1 MILAALALASAQV
14 TLPSAAGMTADE
26 RIAALA
32 RREAAGSA
40 RVEVAIFEDAAM
52 RAEIRRVGFA
62 AGCSIV
68 ADAGRQVAAR
78 HAAALEP
85 AIAQAIRNV
94 IPAQRL
100 AEVRVISFLV
110 NPLTSYQGRVGA
122 EVERTGGE
130 PLAAARNDMRRTF
143 LARTRPLPTD
153 NNPNA
158 NRVAPRPD
166 VAAALGHRG
175 NWNLDNP
182 AQMRFAC
189 MEQRISPQV
198 RPRITTGGGG
208 G

>member
-14 TLPSAAGMTADE
+14 TVPSAAGMSVDE

-32 RREAAGSA
+32 RREAAGSG
-40 RVEVAIFEDAAM
+40 RIESAIFDDAAM
-52 RAEIRRVGFA
+52 RAEVRRVGFA
-62 AGCSIV
+62 SGCSIV
-68 ADAGRQVAAR
+68 GDIGRQVAAR

-85 AIAQAIRNV
+85 GIARAIRNV
-94 IPAQRL
+94 IPAQRM
-100 AEVRVISFLV
+100 AEARAISFLV
-110 NPLTSYQGRVGA
+110 GPLTSYQGRVSA

-130 PLAAARNDMRRTF
+130 QLARARNDMRRTF
-143 LARTRPLPTD
+143 LARSRPLPTAAD
-153 NNPNA
+153 PNA

-175 NWNLDNP
+175 NWNLDDP